1 MDDFRNEPFAARL
14 DSARDKKMKPRLREV
29 LSRGHATFM
38 DSRHEGHGCDVLAG
52 LVVVLDD
59 GAHPSEDVPKVA
71 AILASGRD
79 VVVAVGDDLVR
90 VPGRRHDGSLVIAGM
105 RFVLSR
111 SLIDITCYDFRT
123 ERGFYF
129 PSKV

>member
-1 MDDFRNEPFAARL
+1 MDDFQNEPFAARL

-29 LSRGHATFM
+29 LCRGHATFM

-59 GAHPSEDVPKVA
+59 GAHPGEDVPKVT

-90 VPGRRHDGSLVIAGM
+90 VTGRRHDVVWIVDGCWNAFC
-105 RFVLSR
+105 FVR
-111 SLIDITCYDFRT
+111 EFDRYDLL
-123 ERGFYF
+123 
-129 PSKV
+129 